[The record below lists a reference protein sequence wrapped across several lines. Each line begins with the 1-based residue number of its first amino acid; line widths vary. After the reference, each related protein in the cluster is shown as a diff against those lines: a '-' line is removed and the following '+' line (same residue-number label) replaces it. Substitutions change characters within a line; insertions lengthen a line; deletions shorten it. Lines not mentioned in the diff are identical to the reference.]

1 VIERARLLYG
11 AGRIRETIDVLRGA
25 LAADPSDAT
34 ARAFLS
40 MCYKV
45 WGHYGDAER
54 EVKQALA
61 DDPNLSY
68 GHYVLASIALARRQY
83 FACIQAA
90 RESLR
95 LDQSYTN
102 AFEVLAWAYAEQS
115 DWENAVDVLR
125 SALAIEPEKRSAL
138 VSYASILRRINRLEE
153 ARVAI
158 ETSLRVAPEYADAHA
173 IHGWILLDEGRSD
186 EALAAFR
193 EAMRLN
199 PYLSD
204 SRRGLVEALK
214 ATNPAYRAVRNYAPF
229 VFGIALAPAVIALFG
244 SGIHVLLAAFHALV
258 LLSYAA
264 LAAILIDA
272 VATVA
277 MLRRRFGKD
286 SVTTDQRRYALIAGC
301 CVGLNAIVLLGWLGL
316 PSNGFLYLG
325 IIVGCFG
332 VLSGAALSLRPGM
345 ARFWLALYTL
355 FFCGVALIVPLDLS
369 DASLFHFSN
378 PENALAATTML
389 ILGTW
394 LSLGGIAWL
403 RRRRVRIAGIKGGE

>member
-1 VIERARLLYG
+1 VIQRARLLYG
-11 AGRIRETIDVLRGA
+11 VGRIRETIDVLRGA

-34 ARAFLS
+34 ARAFLA

-61 DDPNLSY
+61 DDPNLGY
-68 GHYVLASIALARRQY
+68 AHYVLASIALARRQY
-83 FACIQAA
+83 DICIAA
-90 RESLR
+90 AKESLR
-95 LDQSYTN
+95 LDQSYTY
-102 AFEVLAWAYAEQS
+102 AYEVLAWAYAEQHHW
-115 DWENAVDVLR
+115 DEAVDALR
-125 SALAIEPEKRSAL
+125 SALAIDPEKRSAL

-158 ETSLRVAPEYADAHA
+158 ETSLRLAPEYADAHA
-173 IHGWILLDEGRSD
+173 IHGWILLDERRFD
-186 EALAAFR
+186 EALGAFR

-214 ATNPAYRAVRNYAPF
+214 ATNPAYSAVRKYAPF
-229 VFGIALAPAVIALFG
+229 VFGVALVPAVVALFG

-286 SVTTDQRRYALIAGC
+286 STTVDQRRYALIAGC
-301 CVGLNAIVLLGWLGL
+301 CVGLNFIVLLGWLGE
-316 PSNGFLYLG
+316 PSNGPLYAG
-325 IIVGCFG
+325 VIVGAFG
-332 VLSGAALSLRPGM
+332 VLTGATLSLRPGL

-355 FFCGVALIVPLDLS
+355 TFCGVALFVPLELIDENR
-369 DASLFHFSN
+369 FHFSN
-378 PENALAATTML
+378 AENALAATTLL

-403 RRRRVRIAGIKGGE
+403 RRRRVRVAGIKGGE